1 RRGWCSLG
9 AVSDHL
15 RGLVE
20 RQVKD
25 HGLVVWFDPEEHYR
39 EFAGSLSLPETAIEV
54 CGESFFELRHRIEPH
69 LSADGDLPPRLV
81 VYVPKSEEET
91 RDALVELTA
100 PGVVMKPRQQP
111 RNRNTRLSVV
121 AKTALRP
128 VLGDEQAAKVEKDVI
143 VGKYALTDL
152 DKLTE
157 GRPGVLSLIFGAA
170 YPQEVA
176 LKFLGSTRYDSDLVA
191 REAVPDLAS
200 LLGGAFGVSLSGDD
214 SCEELRIML
223 ARHVLSTEF
232 VRSISGPLP
241 PQLSFVK
248 VANEDA
254 AAEACTSLAHEWRN
268 RRDLKESYAEHAD
281 RVEGELGLSRMSF
294 GMEQISGCETFAG
307 VELALQ
313 TAVEERA
320 LSAAKLTP
328 EEHRE
333 LRELIERRLQGF
345 WASWPERYGQIQ
357 PRWLLVQAAVEVI
370 HAAGTIEG
378 GLKTLDGNP
387 ETVLKRYAGNLSAE
401 EPWCDL
407 DTHHRSLERRDL
419 DFARGIGDEYPALE
433 KLVVRARQ
441 RYREAGEALSEHYL
455 RALQKAK
462 FQVSGVP
469 RQTEI
474 YAIHIAPVLSRGG
487 KVAYVLVD
495 SLRYEMAR
503 DLARRLQDD
512 YEVDLYVALGTIPT
526 ITEIGMAA
534 LMPGAESGAKVV
546 PVSAGRLGLKVG
558 DTVLSGRQ
566 DRVKYLEKYAERASR
581 SVYETKLEDL
591 LYSPKKTKPKV
602 KGADLVFVTSQEI
615 DEQGEL
621 GNIAAAR
628 RFMDEV
634 LSMLPR
640 AIKVLADLGCDTI
653 VLAADHGY
661 LFADEL
667 GPDTKIDPPGG
678 QEADLHRRAWV
689 GVGGSDE
696 PSFLRAPLSR
706 LGFGEGLDVAVPWGF
721 GAFKSPGGATAYF
734 HGGMSPQE
742 MAIPVLSLKTKRAA
756 DATSSADIDWE
767 LGLNSK
773 KISTRFVTVLV
784 GGRPASL
791 FEPALPRVR
800 VEVRIGGTV
809 VSEPV
814 AATYDFSDT
823 ALDIGL
829 RLADNGEIETNTITL
844 MVDPDVNPQARS
856 GTASVHLLNATT
868 GVELARKDGVEMDIS
883 V

>member
-1 RRGWCSLG
+1 LG

-15 RGLVE
+15 RSLVE
-20 RQVKD
+20 RQVRD
-25 HGLVVWFDPEEHYR
+25 HGLVVWFDPDGHYR
-39 EFAGSLSLPETAIEV
+39 DFVSDLSLPDATIEI
-54 CGESFFELRHRIEPH
+54 CGESFFQLRHRIEPY
-69 LSADGDLPPRLV
+69 LSADRDRPPRLV
-81 VYVPKSEEET
+81 VYVPRSEEET
-91 RDALVELTA
+91 RAALVELTE
-100 PGVVMKPRQQP
+100 PGVVMRPGDSSI
-111 RNRNTRLSVV
+111 NRNTRLKVL

-128 VLGDEQAAKVEKDVI
+128 VLGNEQAAKIERDVAS
-143 VGKYALTDL
+143 GKYSLSDLDQLTD
-152 DKLTE
+152 
-157 GRPGVLSLIFGAA
+157 RQPSVVSLIFGAA

-176 LKFLGSTRYDSDLVA
+176 LKFLGDNQYDSDLVA
-191 REAVPDLAS
+191 RQAVSDLAS
-200 LLGGAFGVSLSGDD
+200 LLDRTFGVSLSREA
-214 SCEELRIML
+214 SCDELRTVL

-232 VRSISGPLP
+232 VRSISGSLP
-241 PQLSFVK
+241 PQLSSVK
-248 VANEDA
+248 TANEEA
-254 AAEACTSLAHEWRN
+254 AVEACASLAHEWRN
-268 RRDLKESYAEHAD
+268 RRDLKESYAEQAD

-294 GMEQISGCETFAG
+294 GLDEISGCETFAG

-313 TAVEERA
+313 TAVEKRA
-320 LSAAKLTP
+320 LVGWTP
-328 EEHRE
+328 EEHCE
-333 LRELIERRLQGF
+333 LKRLIERRLQGF

-357 PRWLLVQAAVEVI
+357 PRWRLIQAAVEVI
-370 HAAGTIEG
+370 HTAAIVED
-378 GLKTLDGNP
+378 GLKTLDGGP
-387 ETVLKRYAGNLSAE
+387 EAVLERYAGDLSTK

-407 DTHHRSLERRDL
+407 DAHQRSLERRDL
-419 DFARGIGDEYPALE
+419 DFARGVGDEYSALE

-455 RALQKAK
+455 HALQKAR
-462 FQVSGVP
+462 FEVPGIP
-469 RQTEI
+469 RQAEV
-474 YAIHIAPVLSRGG
+474 YATYVAPTLARGG
-487 KVAYVLVD
+487 RVAYVLVD

-503 DLARRLQDD
+503 DLGRRLRDD
-512 YEVDLYVALGTIPT
+512 YEVDLSVALGTVPT

-534 LMPGAESGAKVV
+534 LMPGAELGAKVV
-546 PVSAGRLGLKVG
+546 PVSEGRLGLEVG
-558 DTVLSGRQ
+558 NKVLSGRQ
-566 DRVKYLEKYAERASR
+566 ERVKHLQEYAERASKT
-581 SVYETKLEDL
+581 VYETKLEDL
-591 LYSPKKTKPKV
+591 LRPSKKTKKEV
-602 KGADLVFVTSQEI
+602 EGADLVFVTSQEI

-621 GNIAAAR
+621 GNTATAR
-628 RFMDEV
+628 RFMDDV

-640 AIKVLADLGCDTI
+640 AVKILADLGCERV

-667 GPDTKIDPPGG
+667 GTDTKIDPPGG
-678 QEADLHRRAWV
+678 QEADLHRRVWV

-696 PSFLRAPLSR
+696 PPFLRTPLAR
-706 LGFGEGLDVAVPWGF
+706 MGLGEDLDIAVPWGF

-756 DATSSADIDWE
+756 DATTSADIDWE

-791 FEPALPRVR
+791 LEPALPRVR
-800 VEVRIGGTV
+800 VEVRAGGTA

-823 ALDIGL
+823 ALDVGL
-829 RLADNGEIETNTITL
+829 RLADNGEIETNTLTL

-856 GTASVHLLNATT
+856 GTASVHLLDATT